1 MYADYKIFFLLA
13 INCLLLL
20 IPEHTFIG
28 FNWKSQ
34 QNVKNLILG
43 GRNSEPYEEAVL
55 IRERLREALG
65 VEDSIEEHIKRC
77 IFCWWLHTYFD
88 EIVSGD
94 PIEGQVIADPNP
106 TAIEDSQK
114 LILWPFMKK
123 GKGLDVVSGYVE
135 AYRLVISAAKN
146 GATPED
152 IVDTMRSYLGFE
164 QSPPSRRSISNNVR
178 RVGFLEHKA

>member
-1 MYADYKIFFLLA
+1 MDM
-13 INCLLLL
+13 
-20 IPEHTFIG
+20 
-28 FNWKSQ
+28 
-34 QNVKNLILG
+34 
-43 GRNSEPYEEAVL
+43 
-55 IRERLREALG
+55 G
-65 VEDSIEEHIKRC
+65 VEDSIEEHIKRSTS
-77 IFCWWLHTYFD
+77 CWWLHTYFD

-114 LILWPFMKK
+114 LISWPFLKQ
-123 GKGLDVVSGYVE
+123 GKGLAVVSGYVE

-152 IVDTMRSYLGFE
+152 IVDRMRSDLGFE
-164 QSPPSRRSISNNVR
+164 QSPPSCRSIFNNVR